1 MIDMLRRSAAH
12 VFISSLASPVLEKE
26 DAHHLLKVLRISERD
41 VVTVSDGRGNWI
53 TAKLDKHGEL
63 HPLSEIFETAPRK
76 HVLSVAFAPV
86 KGEKPEVIVQKLT
99 ELGIDEIIPLAPT
112 RNSVIKWDDARAA
125 KNEERLR
132 KIARE
137 AAMQSRRTWLPSIR
151 SITALAEVLAMP
163 GCAIA
168 EPGGCEITRDHHIV
182 IVGPEGGF
190 SSDELIAAVPTV
202 SLGESILR
210 AETAAIVAG
219 ALMMRAS
226 REAP

>member
-1 MIDMLRRSAAH
+1 MMDLLRKSSAH
-12 VFISSLASPVLEKE
+12 VFINSLASPVLEQD
-26 DAHHLLKVLRISERD
+26 DAHHLLKVLRITEHD
-41 VVTVSDGRGNWI
+41 VVSVCDGRGSWI

-63 HPLSEIFETAPRK
+63 HP
-76 HVLSVAFAPV
+76 VAFAPV

-99 ELGIDEIIPLAPT
+99 ELGIDQIIPLAPT
-112 RNSVIKWDDARAA
+112 RRSVVKWDDARAT

-137 AAMQSRRTWLPSIR
+137 AAMQSRRTWLPSIH
-151 SITALAEVLAMP
+151 SITSLADVLAMP

-168 EPGGCEITRDHHIV
+168 EPGGVEISRDHHIV
-182 IVGPEGGF
+182 VIGPEGGF
-190 SSDELIAAVPTV
+190 APDELTTQVPTV

-219 ALMMRAS
+219 ALMVRAG
-226 REAP
+226 RESQ

>member
-1 MIDMLRRSAAH
+1 MIDMLRKSAAH
-12 VFISSLASPVLEKE
+12 VFISSLASPVLEQE
-26 DAHHLLKVLRISERD
+26 DAHHLLKVLRVTEHDI
-41 VVTVSDGRGNWI
+41 VTVSDGRGSWI

-76 HVLSVAFAPV
+76 HMLSVAFAPV

-99 ELGIDEIIPLAPT
+99 ELGIDKIIPLAPT
-112 RNSVIKWDDARAA
+112 RRSVVKWDDARVA

-137 AAMQSRRTWLPSIR
+137 AAMQSRRTWLPSIH
-151 SITALAEVLAMP
+151 SITALADVLAMS

-182 IVGPEGGF
+182 VIGPEGGF
-190 SSDELIAAVPTV
+190 APEELTTQVPTV

-219 ALMMRAS
+219 ALMVRAS
-226 REAP
+226 RESQ

>member
-1 MIDMLRRSAAH
+1 
-12 VFISSLASPVLEKE
+12 
-26 DAHHLLKVLRISERD
+26 
-41 VVTVSDGRGNWI
+41 
-53 TAKLDKHGEL
+53 
-63 HPLSEIFETAPRK
+63 
-76 HVLSVAFAPV
+76 VLSVAFAPV

-112 RNSVIKWDDARAA
+112 RHSVVKWDDARAA

-137 AAMQSRRTWLPSIR
+137 AAMQSRRTWLPSIS
-151 SITALAEVLAMP
+151 SITALDDVLAMP

-182 IVGPEGGF
+182 VIGPEGGF
-190 SSDELIAAVPTV
+190 ASEELTTAVPTV

-226 REAP
+226 REAQ

>member
-1 MIDMLRRSAAH
+1 MMDLLRKSSAH
-12 VFISSLASPVLEKE
+12 VFINSLASPVLEE
-26 DAHHLLKVLRISERD
+26 DDAHHLLKVLRITEHD
-41 VVTVSDGRGNWI
+41 VVSVCDGRGSWI

-63 HPLSEIFETAPRK
+63 HPLSEVFTAAPRK
-76 HVLSVAFAPV
+76 HLLSVAFAPV

-99 ELGIDEIIPLAPT
+99 ELGIDQIIPLSPT
-112 RNSVIKWDDARAA
+112 RRSVVKWDDVRAA

-137 AAMQSRRTWLPSIR
+137 AAMQSRRTWLPSIH
-151 SITALAEVLAMP
+151 SITALADVLAMP

-168 EPGGCEITRDHHIV
+168 EPGGVEISREHRIV
-182 IVGPEGGF
+182 VIGPEGGF
-190 SSDELIAAVPTV
+190 APDEITTQVPTV

-219 ALMMRAS
+219 ALMVRAG
-226 REAP
+226 RELQ

>member
-1 MIDMLRRSAAH
+1 MIDMLRKSAAH
-12 VFISSLASPVLEKE
+12 VFISSLASPVLEQE
-26 DAHHLLKVLRISERD
+26 DAHHLLKVLRVTEHDI
-41 VVTVSDGRGNWI
+41 VTVSDGRGSWI

-76 HVLSVAFAPV
+76 HMLSVAFAPV

-99 ELGIDEIIPLAPT
+99 ELGIDEIIPLTPT
-112 RNSVIKWDDARAA
+112 RRSVVKWDDARAA

-137 AAMQSRRTWLPSIR
+137 AAMQSRRTWLPSIH
-151 SITALAEVLAMP
+151 SITALADVLAMS

-182 IVGPEGGF
+182 VIGPEGGF
-190 SSDELIAAVPTV
+190 APEELTTQVPTV

-219 ALMMRAS
+219 ALMVRAS
-226 REAP
+226 RESQ

>member
-12 VFISSLASPVLEKE
+12 VFISSLASPELEKE
-26 DAHHLLKVLRISERD
+26 DAHHLLKVLRVTERD
-41 VVTVSDGRGNWI
+41 VVTVSDGRGSWI
-53 TAKLDKHGEL
+53 TAKLDKHGEI

-76 HVLSVAFAPV
+76 NVLSVAFAPV

-112 RNSVIKWDDARAA
+112 RHSVVKWDDARAA

-151 SITALAEVLAMP
+151 SITELADVLAMP
-163 GCAIA
+163 

-182 IVGPEGGF
+182 VIGPEGGF
-190 SSDELIAAVPTV
+190 APDELTTAVPTV

-226 REAP
+226 RELQ

>member
-1 MIDMLRRSAAH
+1 MMDLLRKSSAH
-12 VFISSLASPVLEKE
+12 VFINSLASPVLEQD
-26 DAHHLLKVLRISERD
+26 DAHHLLKVLRITEHD
-41 VVTVSDGRGNWI
+41 VVSVCDGRGSWI

-63 HPLSEIFETAPRK
+63 HPLSEVFTAAPRK
-76 HVLSVAFAPV
+76 HLLSVAFAPV

-99 ELGIDEIIPLAPT
+99 ELGIDQIIPLAPT
-112 RNSVIKWDDARAA
+112 RRSVVKWDDARAA

-137 AAMQSRRTWLPSIR
+137 AAMQSRRTWLPSIY
-151 SITALAEVLAMP
+151 SITALADVLAMP

-168 EPGGCEITRDHHIV
+168 EPGGVEISREHHLVV
-182 IVGPEGGF
+182 IGPEGGF
-190 SSDELIAAVPTV
+190 ASDELTTQVPTV

-219 ALMMRAS
+219 ALMVRAS
-226 REAP
+226 RESQ

>member
-1 MIDMLRRSAAH
+1 MMDILRKSSAH
-12 VFISSLASPVLEKE
+12 VFINSLASPVLEQD
-26 DAHHLLKVLRISERD
+26 DAHHLLKVLRITEHD
-41 VVTVSDGRGNWI
+41 VVSVCDGRGSWI

-63 HPLSEIFETAPRK
+63 HPLSEVFASAPRK
-76 HVLSVAFAPV
+76 NLLSVAFAPV

-99 ELGIDEIIPLAPT
+99 ELGIDQIIPLAPT
-112 RNSVIKWDDARAA
+112 RRSVVKWDDARAA

-137 AAMQSRRTWLPSIR
+137 AAMQSRRTWLPSIH
-151 SITALAEVLAMP
+151 SITALADVLAMP

-168 EPGGCEITRDHHIV
+168 EPGGVEISREHRIV
-182 IVGPEGGF
+182 VIGPEGGF
-190 SSDELIAAVPTV
+190 APDELTSQVPTV

-219 ALMMRAS
+219 ALMVRAV
-226 REAP
+226 RESQ

>member
-1 MIDMLRRSAAH
+1 MIDMLRKSSAH
-12 VFISSLASPVLEKE
+12 VFISSLASPEVEKE
-26 DAHHLLKVLRISERD
+26 DAHHLLKVLRITKND
-41 VVTVSDGRGNWI
+41 IVTVSDGRGSWI

-63 HPLSEIFETAPRK
+63 HPLSEIFTTEPRK
-76 HVLSVAFAPV
+76 NMLSVAFAPV
-86 KGEKPEVIVQKLT
+86 KGEKPEIIVQKLT

-112 RNSVIKWDDARAA
+112 RRSVVKWDDARAA

-137 AAMQSRRTWLPSIR
+137 AAMQSRRTWLPSIHP
-151 SITALAEVLAMP
+151 ITALADVLAMS

-168 EPGGCEITRDHHIV
+168 EPGGSEISRDHHIV
-182 IVGPEGGF
+182 VIGPEGGF
-190 SSDELIAAVPTV
+190 APEELTTHVPTV

-219 ALMMRAS
+219 ALMVRAS
-226 REAP
+226 REAQ

>member
-12 VFISSLASPVLEKE
+12 VFISSLASPVLEME

-190 SSDELIAAVPTV
+190 SSEELTTAAPTV

-226 REAP
+226 REAQ

>member
-1 MIDMLRRSAAH
+1 MIDMLRKSAAH
-12 VFISSLASPVLEKE
+12 VFISSLASPVLEQE
-26 DAHHLLKVLRISERD
+26 DAHHLLKVLRVTEHDI
-41 VVTVSDGRGNWI
+41 VTVSDGRGSWI

-63 HPLSEIFETAPRK
+63 HPLSEIFATAPRK

-99 ELGIDEIIPLAPT
+99 ELGIDEIIPLTPT
-112 RNSVIKWDDARAA
+112 RRSVVKWDDARAA

-137 AAMQSRRTWLPSIR
+137 AAMQSRRTWLPSIH
-151 SITALAEVLAMP
+151 SITALADVLAMS

-182 IVGPEGGF
+182 VIGPEGGF
-190 SSDELIAAVPTV
+190 APDELTTAVPTV

-219 ALMMRAS
+219 ALMVRAG
-226 REAP
+226 RESQ

>member
-1 MIDMLRRSAAH
+1 MMDLLRKSSAH
-12 VFISSLASPVLEKE
+12 VFINSLASPVLEQD
-26 DAHHLLKVLRISERD
+26 DAHHLLKVLRITEHD
-41 VVTVSDGRGNWI
+41 VVSVCDGRGSWI

-63 HPLSEIFETAPRK
+63 HPLSEVFASAPRK
-76 HVLSVAFAPV
+76 QVLSVAFAPV

-99 ELGIDEIIPLAPT
+99 EIGIDRIIPLAPT
-112 RNSVIKWDDARAA
+112 RRSVVKWDDARAA

-137 AAMQSRRTWLPSIR
+137 AAMQSRRTWLPQIH
-151 SITALAEVLAMP
+151 SITALTDVLAMP

-168 EPGGCEITRDHHIV
+168 EPGGIEISHEHHVVV
-182 IVGPEGGF
+182 IGPEGGF
-190 SSDELIAAVPTV
+190 APDELTTRVPTV

-219 ALMMRAS
+219 ALMVRAS
-226 REAP
+226 RESK